1 MSYRVTDFGIALAL
15 IALCV
20 GPAAAWGNS
29 KTIVKTALSGQKIE
43 VYDGA
48 SVNPDCSNAGTANF
62 KAVSGPSHGTISI
75 INAKT
80 FPHFSKNN
88 IRWKCNFVKVEG
100 IKVLYRSVP
109 GFKGKDHVVLSIH
122 TYDGRSYNPTI
133 DVTVE

>member
-1 MSYRVTDFGIALAL
+1 MIRRVTSVGIALAL
-15 IALCV
+15 IGLCI

-29 KTIVKTALSGQKIE
+29 KTIVKTALSGQEIE

-48 SVNPDCSNAGTANF
+48 SVNPDCSNAGKANF
-62 KAVSGPSHGTISI
+62 KAVSGPSHGRISV

-80 FPHFSKNN
+80 FPYFPKSN
-88 IRWKCNFVKVEG
+88 IRWKCDFVKVDG

-109 GFKGKDHVVLSIH
+109 GFKGKDRVILSIH